1 MNNSKIGII
10 MLLFWSAGCSTA
22 PTDKSGAELIAT
34 ESDIGTG
41 ILSDDW
47 ETLRD
52 AKIHYAQAMIA
63 EDLSDTSRMREE
75 YDLAVSLLGEIDLYD
90 NSSNAFESEFQAT
103 ANKVSKD
110 YQLALRRL
118 RIRYGNSSD
127 LSLMEKLELFDSI
140 DDTSGIA
147 VKVLQKYADDLGME
161 IPLVINGSVMR
172 IVRFFQTEAAESF
185 DLWLKR
191 KGAYQQMF
199 ESILEEEGLPRELVY
214 LAMVESGFSPRA
226 YSWAH
231 AAGPW
236 QFIYGTGRLYGLKR
250 DWWVDERR
258 NPIKSTH
265 AAARYIKDLFTEFGD
280 WYLVMAAYNSGSNR
294 VKRAMK
300 RGTPENYWELLTLPR
315 ETRNYVPSLIAATI
329 IGEDPEAFGF
339 DVNPESPL
347 SFEEVKIKGSISLSV
362 ISKAAGVSVEDLR
375 RLNPELRR
383 NATPPRDYG
392 YSLLLPMGTAEQFNQ
407 NFAEL
412 PEKERTGYVRHKV
425 RRGEALSTIAARY
438 GVPVGRIVRVNSI
451 RNRNSIRAGKIL
463 LIPTNSSVFS
473 SAGSKRI
480 ESRSAVPKN
489 SKPIKYRVKKGD
501 TLGHIAE
508 YYNTTALKL
517 RAWNGLRYGKPIYE
531 GESLNVYLPEYL
543 KLSQPVYSVADPRL
557 FLLHYRVK
565 PGESLSVLA
574 AKFEV
579 KTDELRL
586 WNSIK
591 GNELKAGS
599 LITVWTMKAVEAD
612 ITMKNVKL
620 TIHTVRRGDT
630 LWDIA
635 RNNGVSISEMF
646 SWNPWAEDNPIKPGD
661 RIKIYRR

>member
-10 MLLFWSAGCSTA
+10 MLLCWSAGCSTV

-34 ESDIGTG
+34 ESDMGIR

-63 EDLSDTSRMREE
+63 EELSDTSRMREE
-75 YDLAVSLLGEIDLYD
+75 YGLAVSLLGEIDLHD
-90 NSSNAFESEFQAT
+90 NSSEAFESEFQAT

-118 RIRYGNSSD
+118 RIRYGDSSD
-127 LSLMEKLELFDSI
+127 MSLMEKLELFDSI

-147 VKVLQKYADDLGME
+147 FKVLQKYADDLGTE

-172 IVRFFQTEAAESF
+172 IVRFFQTDAAESF
-185 DLWLKR
+185 DLWLRR

-199 ESILEEEGLPRELVY
+199 ETILEEEGLPRELVY

-236 QFIYGTGRLYGLKR
+236 QFIYGTGRMYGLKR

-258 NPIKSTH
+258 DPVKSTH
-265 AAARYIKDLFTEFGD
+265 AAARYIKDLFEEFGD
-280 WYLVMAAYNSGSNR
+280 WYLVMAAYNSGSER
-294 VKRAMK
+294 VRRAMK
-300 RGTPENYWELLTLPR
+300 RAETENYWDLLTLPR
-315 ETRNYVPSLIAATI
+315 ETRNYVPSFIAATI

-339 DVNPESPL
+339 TTEPEDPL
-347 SFEEVKIKGSISLSV
+347 SFEEVKIEGSINLSV
-362 ISKAAGVSVEDLR
+362 ISKAAGVSINDLK

-392 YSLLLPMGTAEQFNQ
+392 YPLLLPMGTAERFNK
-407 NFAEL
+407 NFAKL
-412 PEKERTGYVRHKV
+412 PREERTGFVRHKV
-425 RRGEALSTIAARY
+425 RRGEALSTIAAKY
-438 GVPVGRIVRVNSI
+438 GVPVSRIVSVNSI

-463 LIPTNSSVFS
+463 VIPTNGKVFS

-480 ESRSAVPKN
+480 ESLSAVPKN
-489 SKPIKYRVKKGD
+489 SKPMKYRVKKGD

-517 RAWNGLRYGKPIYE
+517 RSWNGLRYGKPIYE
-531 GESLNVYLPEYL
+531 GERLNVYLPEYL
-543 KLSQPVYSVADPRL
+543 KLTQPVYSVADPRL
-557 FLLHYRVK
+557 FLMHHRVK
-565 PGESLSVLA
+565 PGESLSGLA

-579 KTDELRL
+579 KKDELRL

-591 GNELKAGS
+591 GNKIQAGS
-599 LITVWTMKAVEAD
+599 LIIVWTMKAVEAD
-612 ITMKNVKL
+612 IATEKMNM

-630 LWDIA
+630 LWEIA
-635 RNNGVSISEMF
+635 KNNGVTITEML
-646 SWNPWAEDNPIKPGD
+646 SWNPWAEENPIKPGD
-661 RIKIYRR
+661 RIKIYRK